1 LAGTI
6 LVVDDDPTAVR
17 LMKLSLESEGF
28 EVRTAASAMEALRS
42 AQSKRPDLILLD
54 IMMPDVDGLQ
64 VIRHL
69 RSMPGVADIPVILV
83 TAKAQ
88 VDDRI
93 MGLRAG
99 ADDYI
104 VKPADPREVVARV
117 QAVLGRAKRA
127 AAGRQPRVLALIG
140 AKGGVGTTTVA
151 VNLAAALT
159 GPETSVVLIDLHPY
173 AGTIGWQLKLKGT
186 SLADLISLPLDGI
199 GPARIESTTVTLPYG
214 LKVLR
219 SPPLGTNLVEL
230 PGGAI
235 GPLVRGAATLAD
247 YVILDLPNALTAA
260 TRHALELSD
269 MALLV
274 LAPDG
279 ASVACAEEVLPLLQG
294 CGLRGDAVGLVI
306 VNRTQTIMAVP
317 AAEIERRLQRT
328 CLGMLPPAQDELN
341 VAERKGSPL
350 ALAAPPTA
358 ASMAVREMA
367 ERVRTVAL
375 AGSARAR

>member
-1 LAGTI
+1 LVGTI

-28 EVRTAASAMEALRS
+28 EVRTAATALEALRTV
-42 AQSKRPDLILLD
+42 QSKRPDMILLD

-69 RSMPGVADIPVILV
+69 RSMPGVADVPVILV

-127 AAGRQPRVLALIG
+127 TAGRQPRVLAVMG
-140 AKGGVGTTTVA
+140 ARGGVGTTTVA

-159 GPETSVVLIDLHPY
+159 APETPVILIDLHPY
-173 AGTIGWQLKLKGT
+173 AGTVAWQLKLKGA
-186 SLADLISLPLDGI
+186 SLADLIALPPDGI
-199 GPARIESTTVTLPYG
+199 GPTRIESTLVSLPTG
-214 LKVLR
+214 LKVLL
-219 SPPLGTNLVEL
+219 SPPAGANLAEL
-230 PGGAI
+230 PAAPI
-235 GPLVRGAATLAD
+235 ASLVRGASSLAD
-247 YVILDLPNALTAA
+247 YVVLDLPHVLTPAS
-260 TRHALELSD
+260 RLALELSD

-279 ASVACAEEVLPLLQG
+279 ASVACAEEVLPVLQS

-306 VNRTQTIMAVP
+306 VNRTQTMIAVP
-317 AAEIERRLQRT
+317 VAEIERRLQRT
-328 CLGMLPPAQDELN
+328 SLGVLPPAQDELT
-341 VAERKGSPL
+341 VAERRGSPL
-350 ALAAPPTA
+350 ALAAPPTT

-367 ERVRTVAL
+367 ERVRTAAL